1 MGLFSFLKKAG
12 AALTG
17 GSAKPVTA
25 DSPEPVDTGISNE
38 QKETLLKGIVASHG
52 LDIKNMS
59 LEVDGDSVTVYGEV
73 PSQDEREKVVLAL
86 GNVSGIATVDDRT
99 SIVAPPVAPSVFHT
113 VVKGDTL
120 GKIAKQHYGNA
131 MKYPVIFEANK
142 PMLTDPD
149 KIYPG
154 QSLRIPSLNA

>member
-12 AALTG
+12 ASLVG
-17 GSAKPVTA
+17 GSKKTVTA

-38 QKETLLKGIVASHG
+38 QREVLLKGIVTSHG
-52 LDIKNMS
+52 LDINNMS
-59 LEVDGDSVTVYGEV
+59 LDVNGDSVTVYGEV
-73 PSQDEREKVVLAL
+73 PSQDEREKVILAL

-99 SIVAPPVAPSVFHT
+99 SIVAPPSVFHT

-120 GKIAKQHYGNA
+120 GKIAKNYYGDA
-131 MKYPVIFEANK
+131 MRYPEIFEANK
-142 PMLTDPD
+142 PMLADPD

-154 QSLRIPSLNA
+154 QSLRIPNANA

>member
-17 GSAKPVTA
+17 GSKKTITA
-25 DSPEPVDTGISNE
+25 DSPEPADTGISNE
-38 QKETLLKGIVASHG
+38 QKAVLLKGIVASHG

-59 LEVDGDSVTVYGEV
+59 LEVNDDKVTVYGEV

-86 GNVSGIATVDDRT
+86 GNVSGISSVDDRT
-99 SIVAPPVAPSVFHT
+99 SIVAPPPPPSAFHT
-113 VVKGDTL
+113 VVSGDTL
-120 GKIAKQHYGNA
+120 GKIAKKYYGDA

-142 PMLTDPD
+142 PMLSDPN

-154 QSLRIPSLNA
+154 QSLRIPNANA

>member
-12 AALTG
+12 ASLMG
-17 GSAKPVTA
+17 GSKKPVTA
-25 DSPEPVDTGISNE
+25 DSPEPADTGISNE

-52 LDIKNMS
+52 LDINNMS
-59 LEVDGDSVTVYGEV
+59 LDVDGDKVTVYGEV
-73 PSQDEREKVVLAL
+73 PTQDEREKVILAL

-99 SIVAPPVAPSVFHT
+99 SIVAPPPPPSVFHT

-120 GKIAKQHYGNA
+120 GKIAKKYYGNA
-131 MKYPVIFEANK
+131 MRYPEIFEANK

-149 KIYPG
+149 RIYPG
-154 QSLRIPSLNA
+154 QSLRIPNANA

>member
-12 AALTG
+12 ASLVG
-17 GSAKPVTA
+17 GSKKTVTA

-38 QKETLLKGIVASHG
+38 QREVLLKGIVTSHG
-52 LDIKNMS
+52 LDINNMS
-59 LEVDGDSVTVYGEV
+59 LDVNGDSVTVYGEV
-73 PSQDEREKVVLAL
+73 PSQDEREKVILAL

-99 SIVAPPVAPSVFHT
+99 SIVAPPSVFHT

-120 GKIAKQHYGNA
+120 GKIAKNYYGDA
-131 MKYPVIFEANK
+131 MRYPEIFEANK
-142 PMLTDPD
+142 PMLADPD

-154 QSLRIPSLNA
+154 QSLRI